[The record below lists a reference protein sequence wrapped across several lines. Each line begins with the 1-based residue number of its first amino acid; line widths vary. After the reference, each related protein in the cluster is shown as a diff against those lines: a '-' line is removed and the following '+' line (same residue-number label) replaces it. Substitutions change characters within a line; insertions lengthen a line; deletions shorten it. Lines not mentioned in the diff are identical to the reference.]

1 MPIKYQFILKTVVRG
16 SENIETPASILK
28 QLNEL
33 KLAAVQD
40 DSTQDAGFE
49 ILVSKKGGVISDDL
63 YTEGKLTDTQSKI
76 AQSILSI
83 AKETIKSAPG
93 DDEKIKIKF
102 TIKK

>member
-49 ILVSKKGGVISDDL
+49 VLVSKKGGVISDDL
-63 YTEGKLTDTQSKI
+63 YTEGKLTPAQSKT
-76 AQSILSI
+76 AQNILVVAI
-83 AKETIKSAPG
+83 ETIKAASG